1 MILAFII
8 SSSHLTW
15 NICEPL
21 SEFSPTTWVSTLFER
36 HLDDEWLSISVYVS
50 HTHHDS
56 IRVWMVLTF
65 IESLSISPGT
75 CEYLSCWT
83 DISNDEWLF
92 ISLLDIHT
100 HHGSEKAWMFSHIHH
115 IIVLYHVCYKLISG
129 LCALP
134 GSSVEPTT
142 SSNYRCGFA
151 SISKFCKSVILSPLP
166 VSVSTLCL
174 WMFKI
179 CGRKRKP
186 ATRSPFLLVLSRVVC
201 RLSFLR
207 WPAPFPRL
215 HGASRRDVA
224 RTSRSQPP

>member
-1 MILAFII
+1 
-8 SSSHLTW
+8 
-15 NICEPL
+15 
-21 SEFSPTTWVSTLFER
+21 
-36 HLDDEWLSISVYVS
+36 
-50 HTHHDS
+50 
-56 IRVWMVLTF
+56 
-65 IESLSISPGT
+65 
-75 CEYLSCWT
+75 
-83 DISNDEWLF
+83 
-92 ISLLDIHT
+92 
-100 HHGSEKAWMFSHIHH
+100 MFAHIHH